1 MVILA
6 TDSGSLI
13 GSEFKKKIGVFP
25 DKMVNVYQEHTT
37 KSQVVN
43 EFLKSLSSPSATFI
57 TLESKWS
64 LVGQC
69 YCKQP

>member
-6 TDSGSLI
+6 TDVTSLMDQSSG
-13 GSEFKKKIGVFP
+13 KKIAVFP
-25 DKMVNVYQEHTT
+25 NKMVSVYHEDTT

-43 EFLKSLSSPSATFI
+43 EFLKSLSSTSATFI

-64 LVGQC
+64 LVGEC